1 MAARIRGEGLHG
13 TPRTAVPVTA
23 DTDGIMTQGKRCSI
37 VIPTWNAGSLIER
50 CLRSLKDHGEADRA
64 EIVVVDDGGTDDTA
78 LRIRAACPDSVLVRH
93 DENRGFAAA
102 CNTGVGRASHD
113 IVVLLNNDVTATG
126 PFLDPLLSHFR
137 DERVFAVNPRV
148 YQAGDGRPGG
158 GLVRGA
164 MHCGLLRL
172 RWAERESQREAGG
185 LTLYANGAAM
195 AVARNKYL
203 ALGGFDT
210 LYAPFYSEDLDLS
223 YRAYLRGWTVHYEPG
238 SRLDHDHGATI
249 GARYDRARVDRVGM
263 RNRVLFVWRNVR
275 DRRYLAR
282 HAFWMIARTLG
293 AVLKGDMTFPGALAD
308 AARLRDAVM
317 KRRRSDPEPVVSDRE
332 ILRSTSR
339 WAVRESRTARENAVP
354 VRGN

>member
-1 MAARIRGEGLHG
+1 MAARIRLRRTVRNVEGGL
-13 TPRTAVPVTA
+13 RVAA
-23 DTDGIMTQGKRCSI
+23 ESDGIMAQGKQCSI
-37 VIPTWNAGSLIER
+37 VIPTWNGGPLIER
-50 CLRSLKDHGEADRA
+50 CLRSLTDHGEADRA

-78 LRIRAACPDSVLVRH
+78 ARVPAACPESVLVVH

-102 CNTGVGRASHD
+102 CNTGVARATHD
-113 IVVLLNNDVTATG
+113 IVVLLNNDVVATG

-137 DERVFAVNPRV
+137 DEGVFAVNPRV

-172 RWAERESQREAGG
+172 RWAEREPVRETGG

-195 AVARNKYL
+195 AVSRDKYL

-223 YRAYLRGWTVHYEPG
+223 YRAYQRGWTVRYEPE
-238 SRLDHDHGATI
+238 SRLIHDHGATI
-249 GARYDRARVDRVGM
+249 GARYDRDRVDRVGM
-263 RNRVLFVWRNVR
+263 RNRILFVWRNMR
-275 DRRYLAR
+275 DGRYLVQ
-282 HAFWMIARTLG
+282 HTFWMIARSLG
-293 AVLKGDMTFPGALAD
+293 AVLKADMTFLGALAD
-308 AARLRDAVM
+308 AARLGDTVM
-317 KRRRSDPEPVVSDRE
+317 KRRRSDPAPVVSDRE

-339 WAVRESRTARENAVP
+339 WAARERAGP
-354 VRGN
+354 ADGAPESES

>member
-1 MAARIRGEGLHG
+1 MI
-13 TPRTAVPVTA
+13 
-23 DTDGIMTQGKRCSI
+23 QGKRCSI
-37 VIPTWNAGSLIER
+37 VIPTWNAGPLVER

-64 EIVVVDDGGTDDTA
+64 EIIVVDDGGTDDTVD
-78 LRIRAACPDSVLVRH
+78 RITAGWPDVILVRH
-93 DENRGFAAA
+93 EENRGFAAA
-102 CNTGVGRASHD
+102 CNTGVTRSAHD
-113 IVVLLNNDVTATG
+113 VVVLLNNDVAATG
-126 PFLDPLLSHFR
+126 PFLDPLLAHFR

-172 RWAERESQREAGG
+172 RWAERESERVSGG

-195 AVARNKYL
+195 AVSRDKYL

-223 YRAYLRGWTVHYEPG
+223 YRAYLRGWIVRYEPE

-249 GARYDRARVDRVGM
+249 GARYDRALIDRVSA
-263 RNRVLFVWRNVR
+263 RNRILFVWRNVR
-275 DRRYLAR
+275 DGRYLIQ
-282 HAFWMIARTLG
+282 HAFWMIARSLG
-293 AVLKGDMTFPGALAD
+293 AVLKGDPTFPGALAD
-308 AARLRDAVM
+308 AARLRNAVM
-317 KRRRSDPEPVVSDRE
+317 KRRRSDPDPVVTDRE

-339 WAVRESRTARENAVP
+339 WAARERWALREN
-354 VRGN
+354 